1 MRPILTIL
9 PIALFACAIATPA
22 SAQSSLMLWGIADAW
37 IGQTRHKVGA
47 TPPGSSGTIESGG
60 AQASRWGMRGTEE
73 LGGGM
78 RAFFVLE
85 QGISLDT
92 GATTRVSGSE
102 NGFNRGAYLGLA
114 GDFGELRLG
123 RMLTAFDALR
133 GSTNHLYDSS
143 GFASTGQVWGAATTA
158 ANGLPAITGSDYLAR
173 GNNTVYYAPP
183 NLGDFSA
190 SFSYSFDEKAATATS
205 NPRLATGH
213 VKYTSG
219 PLRIGYG
226 QQAERY
232 TNGSNRFHIVAG
244 NYDFGPFKMVGA
256 AQRQVDG
263 RVPGRLKSKEWE
275 LGLDAPFGAATIAVG
290 YASSKTEDGGGTR
303 VIDAKGFSLMGTY
316 DLSKRTRLYTAFRQ
330 LKTTRA
336 DGSTSLDASRFGV
349 GMTQKF

>member
-1 MRPILTIL
+1 MKTIL
-9 PIALFACAIATPA
+9 LPVALLACAISTPA
-22 SAQSSLMLWGIADAW
+22 SAQSGLMLWGIADAW

-47 TPPGSSGTIESGG
+47 TPPGSSGVVDSGG

-73 LGGGM
+73 LGAGL

-85 QGISLDT
+85 QGISLDS
-92 GATTRVSGSE
+92 GATTRVSASD
-102 NGFNRGAYLGLA
+102 NGFNRGAYVGLS
-114 GDFGELRLG
+114 GDFGEVRVG

-143 GFASTGQVWGAATTA
+143 GFASTGQVWGASTTA
-158 ANGLPAITGSDYLAR
+158 ANGLPEVTGSDYLAR
-173 GNNTVYYAPP
+173 GNNTAYYATP
-183 NLGDFSA
+183 NIGDFNA
-190 SFSYSFDEKAATATS
+190 SFSYSYDEKTATATG

-232 TNGSNRFHIVAG
+232 TTGTNRYHIVAG
-244 NYDFGPFKMVGA
+244 NYDFGAFKMVGA
-256 AQRQVDG
+256 AQRQIDG
-263 RVPGRLKSKEWE
+263 RVAGQLKSNEWE

-290 YASSKTEDGGGTR
+290 YASSKTKDGAGRR

-336 DGSTSLDASRFGV
+336 DGSTSLDASRLGV
-349 GMTQKF
+349 GITQKF